1 PRSSLLLKTPRC
13 QARLESDRLNYR
25 NGQRRA
31 CAICSPG
38 PGRGG
43 ITLATVTG
51 RTTFPD
57 ISSRAW
63 EHPAD
68 RVALTALRRLKGFDQ
83 VLKVLAA
90 MLRERQHRLL
100 YLASAAQAGPR
111 QFADLDALLD

>member
-1 PRSSLLLKTPRC
+1 MMASR
-13 QARLESDRLNYR
+13 RLPISRILT
-25 NGQRRA
+25 
-31 CAICSPG
+31 
-38 PGRGG
+38 
-43 ITLATVTG
+43 TLATVTG

-90 MLRERQHRLL
+90 MLRERQHRPEVTR
-100 YLASAAQAGPR
+100 AAR
-111 QFADLDALLD
+111 